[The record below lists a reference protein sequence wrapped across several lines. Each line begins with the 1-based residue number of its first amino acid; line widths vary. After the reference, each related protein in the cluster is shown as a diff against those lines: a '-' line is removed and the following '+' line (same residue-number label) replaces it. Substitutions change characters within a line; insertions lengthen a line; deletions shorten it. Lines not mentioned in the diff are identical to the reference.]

1 MSLKYAVLA
10 ALLEGEASGYELSKV
25 FDVSLANFWASTP
38 QQLYR
43 ELERL
48 AQDGLIEARVVR
60 QERRPD
66 KRMFTLTEAGREDLC
81 TFAAA
86 PPRRPTA
93 IRDELLI
100 KIQAM
105 DGADPEATRAL
116 VEEREA
122 WARGKLARYRRVRE
136 HLLAGRGEE
145 EYLREADRVGPYL
158 TLMGG
163 IGFEE
168 ENLRWCERVLTVLEQ
183 RAPLG

>member
-43 ELERL
+43 ELE
-48 AQDGLIEARVVR
+48 R

-136 HLLAGRGEE
+136 RLLAGRSEE